1 MKYQEDVPMEK
12 KIKREE
18 SATAKDELEW
28 SWRYT
33 DKLYIEPDDVS
44 GLMLGVSEI
53 I

>member
-1 MKYQEDVPMEK
+1 VLVEK

-18 SATAKDELEW
+18 SAAAKEELKW

-33 DKLYIEPDDVS
+33 DKLYIALDDVS